1 MPQNDLKT
9 IDKLLIF
16 NFERVAEDG
25 KLWGKEAKMS

>member
-1 MPQNDLKT
+1 MPPNDLKT

-25 KLWGKEAKMS
+25 KLRGKEAKMS